1 MPAPF
6 IDISRPVHPGMAVW
20 PGDPETSFERVL
32 DLSRGDL
39 CTVTRLTLCAHAGTH
54 LDAPSHYLPGAPDIS
69 AMPLSAGI
77 GRARVIGIHNP
88 VAITADELSGHGI
101 RRGERLLFRTANST
115 RRPADPAGPV
125 DPAPFTADFVAV
137 AMDAARYLAE
147 KQVRLVGVDGPSVGA
162 FPDPSAGPAET
173 VGPEEPQEATGP
185 LGPMAEDGQAGGDAV
200 HRLLL
205 AAGVWLLEGLDLS
218 GLSPG
223 PVELVCLPLRLVGA
237 EGAPARAVARQLA
250 RPLARAVA
258 RRRARV

>member
-6 IDISRPVHPGMAVW
+6 IDISRPVHPGMPVW

-32 DLSRGDL
+32 DLSRGDP

-88 VAITADELSGHGI
+88 VAITAAELSGHGI

-115 RRPADPAGPV
+115 RGHAPNE
-125 DPAPFTADFVAV
+125 PAPFSADFVAV

-162 FPDPSAGPAET
+162 FPDPSAGPAGP
-173 VGPEEPQEATGP
+173 VGPEKPQEPTGP
-185 LGPMAEDGQAGGDAV
+185 LGPMAKDGQAGGDAV

-250 RPLARAVA
+250 RPLARPLA
-258 RRRARV
+258 RRRAKA